1 MSAKSFAL
9 GLCVAALSVVLGSE
23 LSLAREVDV
32 SLVSPQGELIGT
44 QLGDGTVRVFKGL
57 PYAAP
62 PIGPRRWTAASPA
75 SGWSGVRDARIP
87 GPVCLQAALPR
98 SLAFGPGKSQPVLY
112 AEPLPHMS
120 EDCLYLNVWTPAP
133 APATGAAG
141 ARPVMVWI
149 HGGAFTSGAGSSP
162 TYDARALAAKGV
174 VVVTINYRLGVF
186 GFFAHPELSAEAGQ
200 DIHANFGITDQIAAL
215 KWVKANIAAFG
226 GDPSNVTIFGESAGS
241 WAVSIL
247 MASPLSNGLF
257 HKAIG
262 ESGAY
267 FYSMADLKVAAPG
280 RPSAETIGKAFGDRV
295 APGGLA
301 ALRQLP
307 ADDLLVRSLPHFPPN
322 PDDLSSPN
330 FGQFVVVDG
339 KVLEKPVRETFA
351 LGEQHAAPV
360 MVGFNSDE
368 GSGLS
373 DFGVVAQTPADSKA
387 YEAVVQK
394 RFGDLAK
401 PWLAQYPST
410 NLTEAVFNAYRDSEF
425 GWRMEHWA
433 DRMAAVKAPAWLYFF
448 SHVSAT
454 GEALRWVS
462 FGAGQRP
469 LGAFHASEIAY
480 VFDHPG
486 MDVTGATEARP
497 EDVALADTMS
507 DYWVS
512 FARTGNPNGPG
523 RPAWTPYVDAHR
535 AFMQFD
541 HVAHPG
547 LDLQPG
553 SVELHRR
560 IDELRTQRGLSW
572 DGAQAGLLGR
582 TK

>member
-1 MSAKSFAL
+1 MFSMKRGL
-9 GLCVAALSVVLGSE
+9 GLCTLVLSVVLGSGP
-23 LSLAREVDV
+23 SWAKDADV
-32 SLVSPQGELIGT
+32 SLVIPQGELLGT
-44 QLGDGTVRVFKGL
+44 ALGDSSVSVFKGI
-57 PYAAP
+57 PYAVP

-75 SGWSGVRDARIP
+75 PGWPGVRDARVQ
-87 GPVCLQAALPR
+87 GPACMQTPTPK
-98 SLAFGPGKSQPVLY
+98 SLSFGPGKNQPMIY
-112 AEPLPHMS
+112 AEPLPPVS
-120 EDCLYLNVWTPAP
+120 EDCLYLNVWTPNAKSGVVDP
-133 APATGAAG
+133 K
-141 ARPVMVWI
+141 PVMVWI
-149 HGGAFTSGAGSSP
+149 HGGAFTSGAGSSQA
-162 TYDARALAAKGV
+162 YDARALAAKGV

-215 KWVKANIAAFG
+215 KWVKANIASFG

-247 MASPLSNGLF
+247 MASPLSEGLF

-267 FYSMADLKVAAPG
+267 FYSMADLNSARSGQA
-280 RPSAETIGKAFGDRV
+280 SAEAIGKAFGDRV

-301 ALRQLP
+301 ALRQLD
-307 ADDLLVRSLPHFPPN
+307 ASELLVRSRPRFPPN
-322 PDDLSSPN
+322 PSDLSSQN

-339 KVLEKPVRETFA
+339 KVLAKPVRDTFA
-351 LGEQHAAPV
+351 RGEQHPVPV

-373 DFGVVAQTPADSKA
+373 DFGVVAQTPVDSA
-387 YEAVVQK
+387 TYEAAVHK
-394 RFGDLAK
+394 RFGDLAG

-433 DRMAAVKAPAWLYFF
+433 NRMAAVKAPAWLYLF
-448 SHVSAT
+448 SHVSPT
-454 GEALRWVS
+454 GEAVRWVS
-462 FGAGQRP
+462 FGAGQRR
-469 LGAFHASEIAY
+469 LGAFHASEIPY

-486 MDVTGATEARP
+486 LGVAGESNVRPDDV
-497 EDVALADTMS
+497 VLADVMS
-507 DYWVS
+507 DYWVN

-523 RPAWTPYVDAHR
+523 RPVWAPYADAHR

-541 HVAHPG
+541 RVAHPG
-547 LDLQPG
+547 VNVQPG
-553 SVELHRR
+553 SLELHRKV
-560 IDELRTQRGLSW
+560 DELRSQRGLSW
-572 DGAQAGLLGR
+572 DGSQAGLLGR
-582 TK
+582 TQ